1 MLTAQQ
7 KLDALKSELQMVATS
22 YEEAK
27 NVVINCEHKIREIQ
41 GGIKA
46 ITDLINQQKE
56 TVHTTGLVKKKQ
68 TV

>member
-7 KLDALKSELQMVATS
+7 KLDALKSELQMIATS

-56 TVHTTGLVKKKQ
+56 TVHTAEVVKKKQ